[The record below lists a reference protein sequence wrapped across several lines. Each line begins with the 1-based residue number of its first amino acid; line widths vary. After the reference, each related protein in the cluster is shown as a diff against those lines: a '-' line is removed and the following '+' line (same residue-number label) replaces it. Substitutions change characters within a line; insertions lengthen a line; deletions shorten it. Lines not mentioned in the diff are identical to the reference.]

1 MIFPAGDRYYSRC
14 LCYAGDHSRSSWR
27 RPAHAG
33 VCPVDG
39 DNLGTDLPGD
49 LRNEYRA
56 TSHVIWSIF
65 ESAFGWQE
73 AAGGAAGYTL
83 SQAITNGFQRSMFSN
98 EAGMGST
105 PNAAAAAASWPP
117 HPAAQ
122 GIVQMIGIFIDT
134 LVICTAS
141 AMLILLAG
149 NGTTYMPLEGIQLIQ
164 KAMRVLMG
172 SWGAEFVT
180 LVVILFAFSSIVA
193 NYIYAENNLFF
204 LRLNNPKA
212 IWCLRICTFATVI
225 GGTLLSLP
233 LMWQLADIIMA
244 CMAITNLTAILLLSP
259 VVHTI
264 ASDYLRQRKLGVRP
278 VFDPLRYP
286 EIGRQLSPDAW
297 DDVSQE

>member
-1 MIFPAGDRYYSRC
+1 IDQLA
-14 LCYAGDHSRSSWR
+14 
-27 RPAHAG
+27 
-33 VCPVDG
+33 
-39 DNLGTDLPGD
+39 
-49 LRNEYRA
+49 
-56 TSHVIWSIF
+56 
-65 ESAFGWQE
+65 
-73 AAGGAAGYTL
+73 GAAGYTL

-180 LVVILFAFSSIVA
+180 LVV
-193 NYIYAENNLFF
+193 
-204 LRLNNPKA
+204 
-212 IWCLRICTFATVI
+212 
-225 GGTLLSLP
+225 
-233 LMWQLADIIMA
+233 
-244 CMAITNLTAILLLSP
+244 
-259 VVHTI
+259 
-264 ASDYLRQRKLGVRP
+264 
-278 VFDPLRYP
+278 
-286 EIGRQLSPDAW
+286 
-297 DDVSQE
+297 

>member
-1 MIFPAGDRYYSRC
+1 
-14 LCYAGDHSRSSWR
+14 
-27 RPAHAG
+27 
-33 VCPVDG
+33 
-39 DNLGTDLPGD
+39 
-49 LRNEYRA
+49 
-56 TSHVIWSIF
+56 
-65 ESAFGWQE
+65 
-73 AAGGAAGYTL
+73 
-83 SQAITNGFQRSMFSN
+83 
-98 EAGMGST
+98 MGST

-225 GGTLLSLP
+225 AAP
-233 LMWQLADIIMA
+233 
-244 CMAITNLTAILLLSP
+244 C
-259 VVHTI
+259 
-264 ASDYLRQRKLGVRP
+264 
-278 VFDPLRYP
+278 
-286 EIGRQLSPDAW
+286 
-297 DDVSQE
+297 